1 MALRSLAA
9 LLVSVIWLCGPA
21 LAEPEPEAPKGP
33 FSDWAVGILAA
44 DWRDGSGA
52 PIAAFDNAA
61 RDLASAFTTIGFR
74 PENIASLSLRPMRF
88 GGDSLMSEDVFAL
101 FESQAKSATA
111 GCLFYFTSHG
121 MREGLLLGNEGFLSP
136 ARLNGLIGEWCGERP
151 TVVVV
156 SACHSGVFVPA
167 LSAPNRMIMTAARPD
182 RVSFGCSA
190 DARYPYFD
198 GCILESLPAAEDFVH
213 LASLAGRCVAG
224 KEWAQRLSPA
234 SEPMTRVGADVED
247 LFVFMN
253 FERAV
258 VPEEAAT
265 GAGAGM
271 ETAAE

>member
-1 MALRSLAA
+1 MILRSLAA
-9 LLVSVIWLCGPA
+9 LFASSVLLCGA
-21 LAEPEPEAPKGP
+21 AGAEPEAGAAP

-61 RDLASAFTTIGFR
+61 RDLASAFTGIGFR
-74 PENIASLSLRPMRF
+74 AENIASLSLRPMRL
-88 GGDSLMSEDVFAL
+88 GGDSLTSEDVFAL
-101 FESQAKSATA
+101 FESQANAAKA
-111 GCLFYFTSHG
+111 GCLLYFTSHG
-121 MREGLLLGNEGFLSP
+121 MPQGLLLGNEGYLSP
-136 ARLNGLIGEWCGERP
+136 ARLNRLIGDWCGERP

-213 LASLAGRCVAG
+213 LSSLAGRCVAM
-224 KEWAQRLSPA
+224 KERAQRLSPP
-234 SEPMTRVGADVED
+234 SEPMTRVGEAVEE
-247 LFVFMN
+247 LFIFQN
-253 FERAV
+253 FNR
-258 VPEEAAT
+258 PGAAQY
-265 GAGAGM
+265 AGM
-271 ETAAE
+271 EADDD